1 MGSVLYLHRGL
12 QRKDASLSE
21 AAHEPQ
27 SILRPGHNAFA
38 VARAGR
44 LALLIDAEAYFRAF
58 YQAALRARRSITIL
72 GWDFN
77 SQTPLHFDPVPEG
90 GPPAL
95 LGDFL
100 NYLVRRR
107 RGLHVNVLNWDYPM
121 VFGADRE
128 FPPLY
133 GFGWRPSR
141 RVHLR
146 YDDTHPVAGSQH
158 QKIVLIDDAI
168 AFVGGIDLTVRRWDS
183 SEHRPDDP
191 RRVAYGKPYPPFH
204 DLMVAVDGEAA
215 QALATIARERWH
227 LATGRK
233 LKAVS
238 VDQDPW
244 PAALEPDLRGVEVGI
259 ARTMPPRA
267 DAPAVREV
275 ERLYLDMIA
284 SARHEIY
291 IENQYFTSP
300 RIAAALERRLAEP
313 DGPELVL
320 VLRLLS
326 HGWLEEATMHVL
338 RTRLIQ
344 RLKRSDRHGR
354 FHVYYPHIPGLG
366 EGCCLDVHSKA
377 MVVDDRQLRI
387 GSANLCNRS
396 MGMDTEC
403 DVLIES
409 RGDPEVAAVIRGFR
423 DRLIAE
429 HLAVPTQTFQRALEE
444 HASLHE
450 TIAALRGEGRA
461 LLELHDAEEWPEA
474 LVNIVSVADPDEP
487 IALDFLSTDRVS
499 AANQEKGKPA
509 WGRLALFA
517 LLIGALAA
525 IWRFTPLAEVASADN
540 VVAWTKAFA
549 ATWWAPIVVMA
560 AYTPACFVMFP
571 RPLITL
577 ASVIAFGPW
586 LGFLYSLTGIVAA
599 ALITYFVGRRMRR
612 DTVRRLAG
620 PKIERMVGVLRK
632 HGLLAMSLLRL
643 VPIAPF
649 FVVGVVAGAVRLKL
663 WHLAAGTAIGMLPG
677 TLAATIFGDQ
687 LENVLEGGQVN
698 WWIVGACA
706 ALLGAG
712 AMLVKRWFARMAHHM
727 DREADAGK

>member
-1 MGSVLYLHRGL
+1 MGSVLHLHRGL
-12 QRKDASLSE
+12 QRKESSPTAATDPLESL
-21 AAHEPQ
+21 
-27 SILRPGHNAFA
+27 LRPGHNACA
-38 VARAGR
+38 VARAER
-44 LALLIDAEAYFRAF
+44 LSVLVDAEAYFRAF
-58 YQAALRARRSITIL
+58 HRAALRARRSITIL

-77 SQTPLHFDPVPEG
+77 SQTRLHFDPVPQG

-95 LGDFL
+95 LGEFL

-133 GFGWRPSR
+133 GFGWKPSR
-141 RVHLR
+141 RVRLR

-158 QKIVLIDDAI
+158 QKIVLIDDAV
-168 AFVGGIDLTVRRWDS
+168 AFVGGIDLTVRRWDT
-183 SEHRPDDP
+183 SEHVPDDP

-204 DLMVAVDGEAA
+204 DLMVALDGEAA
-215 QALATIARERWH
+215 QALARIARERWR
-227 LATGRK
+227 LATGRA
-233 LKAVS
+233 LKAVPAAN
-238 VDQDPW
+238 DPW
-244 PAALEPDLRGVEVGI
+244 PPALEPDLRGVDVGI
-259 ARTMPPRA
+259 ARTMPPRE

-275 ERLYLDMIA
+275 ELLYLDQIA
-284 SARHEIY
+284 SAQREIY

-300 RIAAALERRLAEP
+300 DLAAALEERLGEP
-313 DGPELVL
+313 DGPEIVL

-344 RLKRSDRHGR
+344 RLKKADRHGR

-366 EGCCLDVHSKA
+366 EGCCLDVHSKM
-377 MVVDDRQLRI
+377 MVVDDRQLRV
-387 GSANLCNRS
+387 GSANLCKRS

-409 RGDPEVAAVIRGFR
+409 RGDAQVAAVIRALR
-423 DRLIAE
+423 DRLLAE
-429 HLAVPTQTFQRALEE
+429 HLGVAAARFREARDKTG
-444 HASLHE
+444 SLHGA
-450 TIAALRGEGRA
+450 IAALRGEGRT
-461 LLELHDAEEWPEA
+461 LRELDETKEWPDA
-474 LVNIVSVADPDEP
+474 LVSIASVADPGEP

-499 AANQEKGKPA
+499 AANQENGHPA

-517 LLIGALAA
+517 LLIAALAGL
-525 IWRFTPLAEVASADN
+525 WRFTPLAELASAERVID
-540 VVAWTKAFA
+540 WSKAFG
-549 ATWWAPIVVMA
+549 ATWWAPVVVVLS
-560 AYTPACFVMFP
+560 YTPACFVMFP

-586 LGFLYSLTGIVAA
+586 LGFLYSLVGIVFASVVTFFA
-599 ALITYFVGRRMRR
+599 GKRMRR

-620 PKIERMVGVLRK
+620 PKVERMVGVLRS

-643 VPIAPF
+643 VPLAPF
-649 FVVGVVAGAVRLKL
+649 FVVGLVAGAVRLKL
-663 WHLAAGTAIGMLPG
+663 WHLAVGTAVGMLPG

-687 LENVLEGGQVN
+687 LEHALSGGRIN
-698 WWIVGACA
+698 WWIVAACA
-706 ALLGAG
+706 ALLAGGAY
-712 AMLVKRWFARMAHHM
+712 LVKRWFAKMAHGAK
-727 DREADAGK
+727 REDPAAR